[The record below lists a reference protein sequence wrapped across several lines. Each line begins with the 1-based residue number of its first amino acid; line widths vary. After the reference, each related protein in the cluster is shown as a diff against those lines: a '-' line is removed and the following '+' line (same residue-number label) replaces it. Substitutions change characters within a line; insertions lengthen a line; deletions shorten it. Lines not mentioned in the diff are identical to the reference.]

1 MFSGL
6 GLVFIV
12 CIVLIW
18 LFVFRW
24 LLVALNLVIVCGLLC
39 LFAGWLYIDVV
50 AVIGC
55 GLSLGLAV
63 DSW

>member
-24 LLVALNLVIVCGLLC
+24 WLVALNLVIVCGLLC

-63 DSW
+63 GSW